1 MEAYKFETTVLEN
14 GFFHIPDF
22 QEYKSREVEVFIVL
36 KPQKKEKQDKKQTME
51 QFLNEWTGFA
61 KGIEDTDKAKYEYLM
76 EKYK

>member
-14 GFFHIPDF
+14 GYFHIPDF
-22 QEYKSREVEVFIVL
+22 QEYISREVEIFIVL
-36 KPQKKEKQDKKQTME
+36 KPQKKVKEEKKQTLE

-61 KGIEDTDKAKYEYLM
+61 KGLEDIDEAKYKYLM